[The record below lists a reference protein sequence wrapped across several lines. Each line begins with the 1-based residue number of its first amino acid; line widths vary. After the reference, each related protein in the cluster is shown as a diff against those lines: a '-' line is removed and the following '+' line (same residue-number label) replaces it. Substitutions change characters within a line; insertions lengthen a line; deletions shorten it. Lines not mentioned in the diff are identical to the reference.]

1 MKVQSVR
8 PLQKKAP
15 VKVATKPEQVI
26 DLDNYFSI
34 EESRLI
40 PLRFKEKKEHRD

>member
-1 MKVQSVR
+1 ME
-8 PLQKKAP
+8 
-15 VKVATKPEQVI
+15 PEQVI

-40 PLRFKEKKEHRD
+40 PLHFKDKKEDDQGSSHSSDSGF